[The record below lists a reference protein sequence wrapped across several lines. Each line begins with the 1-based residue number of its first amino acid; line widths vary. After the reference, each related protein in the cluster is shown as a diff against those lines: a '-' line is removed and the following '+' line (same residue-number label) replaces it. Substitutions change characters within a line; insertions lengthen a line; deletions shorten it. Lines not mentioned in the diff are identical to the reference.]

1 MKTLHCRDAGFDCNG
16 VIRANT
22 EEEVLKQAA
31 QHALE
36 VHSVTVTP
44 ELAEQLKPLIKDEKE
59 EVKS

>member
-44 ELAEQLKPLIKDEKE
+44 ELPEQLKTLIKDKKE